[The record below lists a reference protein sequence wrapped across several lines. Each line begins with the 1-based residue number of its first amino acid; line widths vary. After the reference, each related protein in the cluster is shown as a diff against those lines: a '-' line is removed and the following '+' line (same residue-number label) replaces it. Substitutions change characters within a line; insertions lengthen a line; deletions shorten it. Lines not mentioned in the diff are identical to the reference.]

1 VDASSSGSPGP
12 GCLLE
17 RYSKE
22 RDMSEQWAFCE
33 RCHRWFYGDKA
44 ASSANQ
50 LRCPVCDAAP
60 SMVRERP
67 IDPTVS
73 AS

>member
-1 VDASSSGSPGP
+1 
-12 GCLLE
+12 
-17 RYSKE
+17 
-22 RDMSEQWAFCE
+22 MSEQWAFCE
-33 RCHRWFYGDKA
+33 RCNRWFYGAKSTSA
-44 ASSANQ
+44 ADQ

-60 SMVRERP
+60 SMVRERA

>member
-1 VDASSSGSPGP
+1 
-12 GCLLE
+12 
-17 RYSKE
+17 
-22 RDMSEQWAFCE
+22 MSEQWAFCE

-44 ASSANQ
+44 AFSADQ